1 MQINAKHSLSSA
13 LSTFTWRFSR
23 FGFDLIFRCV
33 TRGFSSHATHCV
45 YLMDFSS
52 ASAAEEVQFVRVC
65 LFVFPLYDC
74 VWVLFCWLRS
84 LQFPGLCWVEPK
96 STPPAPPPPP
106 PLHPMQQL
114 LMSCVC
120 HTNNGNTFAAI
131 SHLSVYL
138 CVHCVCVCACCH
150 VHVTH
155 CLTPPQAQSLN
166 PIPKRNLKHALQ
178 PDAMHFM
185 FSCCWWRCRR
195 LEAVLQPPITSLAP
209 ASAPLR
215 LLELLLPL
223 APAVL
228 LLLLLQRLLQW
239 LSTSSSST
247 SLPLL
252 PLILVMVLPG
262 VACTP
267 PCCYCQVQMFL

>member
-1 MQINAKHSLSSA
+1 MSLTIFLINCLQSMHFPTHLIFPQYAKYVCVSRIAKKAIKPFKYLHTHTKGQTNKYPHPNPHTHSHTRTQTCTDMLHAHMQINAKHSLSSA

-84 LQFPGLCWVEPK
+84 LQFPGLCEVEPK

-106 PLHPMQQL
+106 LHPMQQL
-114 LMSCVC
+114 LVSCVC

-138 CVHCVCVCACCH
+138 CVACVCVCVRAAMCM
-150 VHVTH
+150 
-155 CLTPPQAQSLN
+155 S
-166 PIPKRNLKHALQ
+166 PI
-178 PDAMHFM
+178 
-185 FSCCWWRCRR
+185 
-195 LEAVLQPPITSLAP
+195 V
-209 ASAPLR
+209 
-215 LLELLLPL
+215 
-223 APAVL
+223 
-228 LLLLLQRLLQW
+228 
-239 LSTSSSST
+239 
-247 SLPLL
+247 
-252 PLILVMVLPG
+252 
-262 VACTP
+262 
-267 PCCYCQVQMFL
+267 